1 MLINAGRNCS
11 YLSMESETH
20 LSSWI
25 DSDLPEDVDYCD
37 DPDYRFPEEV
47 AENSVATNS
56 ITRAYDLRPRS
67 HR

>member
-1 MLINAGRNCS
+1 
-11 YLSMESETH
+11 MESETH

-25 DSDLPEDVDYCD
+25 DSDLPEDVDYRD

-56 ITRAYDLRPRS
+56 ITRTYDLRPRS
-67 HR
+67 YRG